1 MNSKINA
8 SLTVE
13 NCEAEEVDSFIY
25 LGANVTK
32 EDMSKADIRKRVKMA
47 GASFRMLDNTW
58 KATNISR
65 ETNLKVF
72 FVKSLI
78 LYVQFLGCNNWKLT
92 KTEEKRIGPF
102 RPEVSEGF
110 TRSDGSSISQN
121 KTGLEMTE
129 TENINGKEVELD

>member
-1 MNSKINA
+1 MTTSERPQISVEIPR
-8 SLTVE
+8 SL
-13 NCEAEEVDSFIY
+13 S
-25 LGANVTK
+25 
-32 EDMSKADIRKRVKMA
+32 
-47 GASFRMLDNTW
+47 
-58 KATNISR
+58 
-65 ETNLKVF
+65 LKVW
-72 FVKSLI
+72 SCPY
-78 LYVQFLGCNNWKLT
+78 LYGCETWKLT